1 MHSKRLI
8 RARKIAP
15 RGEGVD
21 LAWDAWFGRLA
32 QNHGI
37 SLIFLKR
44 ENLLRNFLSWYD
56 KERHALSGGDGRV
69 VTGRFRLPTEVLI
82 EDMVPGGVERSLLS
96 HRTPRRRTLSSH
108 RRRPRRSSPA
118 WTRSRRTLR
127 NEASGRWRS
136 RTRGSRPPAGAAP
149 RTRPRASRAWRASC
163 SRGRAPARETSP
175 SRAARTTATSSSTRR
190 RPRASS

>member
-1 MHSKRLI
+1 MRAPEDAYCGSFHVLERRHGFAEILERGVGVPVERLCLTGLK
-8 RARKIAP
+8 AEACGFKWMLSQ
-15 RGEGVD
+15 GVD

-96 HRTPRRRTLSSH
+96 RGPFCRVGRRD
-108 RRRPRRSSPA
+108 
-118 WTRSRRTLR
+118 
-127 NEASGRWRS
+127 
-136 RTRGSRPPAGAAP
+136 
-149 RTRPRASRAWRASC
+149 
-163 SRGRAPARETSP
+163 
-175 SRAARTTATSSSTRR
+175 AARVHHTGEDRGAVPTLG
-190 RPRASS
+190 